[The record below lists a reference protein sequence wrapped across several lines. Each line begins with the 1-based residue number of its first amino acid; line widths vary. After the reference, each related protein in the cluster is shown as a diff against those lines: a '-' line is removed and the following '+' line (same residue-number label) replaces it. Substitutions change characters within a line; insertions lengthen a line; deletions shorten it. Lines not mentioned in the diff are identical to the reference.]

1 MLQFKDQGLGNTDIW
16 QQRGVYL
23 VILAVRANFK
33 LPDVQLTVDF
43 TDGRIVHS

>member
-1 MLQFKDQGLGNTDIW
+1 MLQFKDQDLGNTDIW

-33 LPDVQLTVDF
+33 HPNIQLTVEF
-43 TDGRIVHS
+43 THGRIMHS